1 MFALQAKKVQTD
13 VFEITE
19 ILSGTLVGLWVCT
32 VIPQDIINRSNK
44 VIALIVLSSMVPQLR
59 YSI

>member
-19 ILSGTLVGLWVCT
+19 ILSGTLVGLWVGK

>member
-1 MFALQAKKVQTD
+1 MQTD
-13 VFEITE
+13 VIEITG
-19 ILSGTLVGLWVCT
+19 ILSGTLVGRWVCT

-44 VIALIVLSSMVPQLR
+44 VIALIVLSSVVLQLR

>member
-1 MFALQAKKVQTD
+1 MQTD

-19 ILSGTLVGLWVCT
+19 ILSGTLVGLWVGK